1 LSKSKLACLGI
12 WGLAF
17 GYFIC
22 YWPYSA
28 LTKALS
34 SGLLTG
40 MPRGISSFEL
50 LPLTSLGALSGM
62 IFFLTFKGWWKYA
75 GRKKILGIEIPFPGK
90 WTFYSGV
97 CSSLIIVT
105 TTLAYTFSGV
115 SIVFIMLLLRG
126 GVLIIAPVVDFFSK
140 RKVRWYSWAGL
151 ALSLLSLV
159 VAFSEAG
166 GYTITLACAI
176 NVFIYLM
183 SYFVRLRIM
192 TRFAKSDD
200 ENSNT
205 RYFVEEQLTASPLMV
220 IGLCV
225 LAAIDYGPGMHQ
237 IKSGFTAIFSTGF
250 AWHTFLLGLLSS
262 GTGFFGGLILLD
274 KSENTYCVPVN
285 RSSSILA
292 GVFASY
298 TLTFMFGH
306 KPPSVYNLIGAGLI
320 ILAIVFLT
328 LPLLFK
334 KKEEKPPAVTEP
346 AATEPAPAEP
356 EDSDKR

>member
-1 LSKSKLACLGI
+1 VSKIKLASLGI
-12 WGLAF
+12 WALAF

-50 LPLTSLGALSGM
+50 LPLTSLGAVTGM
-62 IFFLTFKGWWKYA
+62 VCFLTYKGWWKFS
-75 GRKKILGIEIPFPGK
+75 GRKKILGIEVPFPRSF
-90 WTFYSGV
+90 TFWSGV
-97 CSSLIIVT
+97 CSSLIIIT

-126 GVLIIAPVVDFFSK
+126 GVLIIAPIVDFFSK

-151 ALSLLSLV
+151 FLSLLSLV

-166 GYTITLACAI
+166 GYSITIACAI
-176 NVFIYLM
+176 NVLIYLG

-192 TRFAKSDD
+192 SKFAKSED

-220 IGLCV
+220 LGLCV
-225 LAAIDYGPGMHQ
+225 LAAIDYGPGMHE
-237 IKSGFTAIFSTGF
+237 IKSGFTAIFATGF

-306 KPPSVYNLIGAGLI
+306 KPPSVQNLIGAGLI

-328 LPLLFK
+328 LPLLFP
-334 KKEEKPPAVTEP
+334 KKEDKIPPAP
-346 AATEPAPAEP
+346 EP
-356 EDSDKR
+356 EVSDKR